1 MIPDRETSWNL
12 LAEHTKSESLL
23 KHALAVEALM
33 RAYAAKY
40 GEDAETWGTVGL
52 LHDFDYEMYPTMPDH
67 PTKGAEIL
75 RRRGYPEEVIYA
87 ISSHVTELGLPRHNL
102 LCKAIY
108 ACDELAGF
116 LVASA
121 LVRPGKCILG
131 MEAKSVRKKLKDK
144 AFARAVNRD
153 DIYSGAEE
161 LGVDLD
167 EHLTFCIHALEEH
180 AAALGLGG
188 TSQAVGKPE

>member
-1 MIPDRETSWNL
+1 MENPCTRESAWEL
-12 LAEHTKSESLL
+12 LTEYTKSDSLR
-23 KHALAVEALM
+23 KHALAVEILM
-33 RAYAAKY
+33 RAYAKKY
-40 GEDAETWGTVGL
+40 GESPDLWGIVGL

-67 PTKGAEIL
+67 PQKGSEIL
-75 RRRGYPEEVIYA
+75 RLQGYPEDLVYA
-87 ISSHVTELGLPRHNL
+87 ISSHVSELQLPRHNL

-121 LVRPGKCILG
+121 LVRPGRSIIGL
-131 MEAKSVRKKLKDK
+131 EVKSVRKKLKDK

-153 DIYSGAEE
+153 DIYRGAEE

-167 EHLTFCIHALEEH
+167 EHLGFCIRAMEES
-180 AAALGLGG
+180 AAVIGLDGHTNGG
-188 TSQAVGKPE
+188 

>member
-1 MIPDRETSWNL
+1 MPLNRESSWEL
-12 LAEHTKSESLL
+12 LTEYTKSESLR

-33 RAYAAKY
+33 RAYAKKY
-40 GEDAETWGTVGL
+40 GEDPEVWGIVGL
-52 LHDFDYEMYPTMPDH
+52 LHDFDYEIYPTMPDH

-75 RRRGYPEEVIYA
+75 RQRGYPEEIIYA
-87 ISSHVTELGLPRHNL
+87 ISSHVSELNLLRNSL

-121 LVRPGKCILG
+121 LVRPGKSIMG

-153 DIYSGAEE
+153 DIYRGAEA
-161 LGVDLD
+161 LSVDLD
-167 EHLTFCIHALEEH
+167 EHITFCIRAMEES
-180 AAALGLGG
+180 AEILGLK
-188 TSQAVGKPE
+188 GKNE